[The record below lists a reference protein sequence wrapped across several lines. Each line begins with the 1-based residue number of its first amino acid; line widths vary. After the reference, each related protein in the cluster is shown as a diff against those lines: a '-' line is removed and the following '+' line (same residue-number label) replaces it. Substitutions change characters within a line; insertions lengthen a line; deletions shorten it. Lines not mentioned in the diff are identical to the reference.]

1 MTTSTVAVAVDHA
14 AVVPVA
20 TISLPSSSSSPSDDD
35 RATDSGL
42 THRIVMNPLSLEQ
55 GSDER
60 SNSHYP
66 GSLTTSDSYGSLPHS
81 DNEAEE
87 ADGVMRNNNNNNSN
101 GDLPP
106 HHPHGGGGGKL
117 GVVGLA
123 VIVFYSV
130 SGGPFGVEAAVRSAG
145 NFYALLGFLFMPVI
159 WSLPEA
165 LMTAELGAAIP
176 EAAGGVAWVE
186 LAFGKQ
192 AGWLCGYLGWISG
205 ATDNAIYPVL
215 FLDYVIAAFDIGDH
229 MDPWTRW
236 FLLAL
241 CSTGL
246 AYINWLGLPTVE
258 KMSIV
263 ICIIALS
270 PFLILCLIGVFQV
283 QPHRWFEMPEFLP
296 ADDDATTP
304 SATDD
309 IVNDTDD
316 DNPTRWLGGS
326 VFSHF
331 SVVHWG
337 PFLNNLFWNGNSFD
351 SCASF
356 AGDVDNPGRVFPKA
370 LSMSVIMVAA
380 CYFVPLLVTLGAS
393 TAPPEAW
400 VDGYLAKA
408 ASEIVGPWLGGWTVF
423 AAGISNIAMFQA
435 ELSADA

>member
-1 MTTSTVAVAVDHA
+1 MTTTSVNTD
-14 AVVPVA
+14 PVA
-20 TISLPSSSSSPSDDD
+20 TSSDDI
-35 RATDSGL
+35 AHTLTD
-42 THRIVMNPLSLEQ
+42 TTKRMNPLSLEQ
-55 GSDER
+55 NED
-60 SNSHYP
+60 SNH
-66 GSLTTSDSYGSLPHS
+66 GSLAASDSYGSMPTQMNS
-81 DNEAEE
+81 ESGFTDE
-87 ADGVMRNNNNNNSN
+87 ADGIMRMTHYDSTLPTVNDSIRSID
-101 GDLPP
+101 GDDPHHDHPLPHNP

-145 NFYALLGFLFMPVI
+145 NFYALLGFLLMPFV

-192 AGWLCGYLGWISG
+192 AGWLCGYLAWISG

-215 FLDYVIAAFDIGDH
+215 FLDYVIAAFDIKDH

-241 CSTGL
+241 CSSGL
-246 AYINWLGLPTVE
+246 SYLNRLGLPTVE
-258 KMSIV
+258 KMSIIICV
-263 ICIIALS
+263 IAMS
-270 PFLILCLIGVFQV
+270 PFVILCLIGVFQV

-296 ADDDATTP
+296 TDDDAT
-304 SATDD
+304 
-309 IVNDTDD
+309 VTDD
-316 DNPTRWLGGS
+316 DNPTRQLGGS

-331 SVVHWG
+331 SIVHWG

-351 SCASF
+351 NCANF

-370 LSMSVIMVAA
+370 LTMSVIMVAA
-380 CYFVPLLVTLGAS
+380 CYFIPLLVALGAS

-408 ASEIVGPWLGGWTVF
+408 ASDIVGPWLGGWTVF

-435 ELSADA
+435 ELSSDA